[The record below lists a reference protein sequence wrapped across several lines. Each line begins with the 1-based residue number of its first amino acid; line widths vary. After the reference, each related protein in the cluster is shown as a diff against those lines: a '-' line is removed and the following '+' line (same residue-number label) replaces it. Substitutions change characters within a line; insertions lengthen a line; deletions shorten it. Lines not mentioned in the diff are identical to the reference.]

1 MPNKP
6 EFEIGDIVEWNEE
19 YVSNWSGLLDRK
31 FGMDKWR
38 GLFKVD
44 GVDYYQVNAINVET
58 KEFIHANCR
67 CFKKVDSFTL
77 RLREIYREEGK

>member
-19 YVSNWSGLLDRK
+19 YVSNWSGLLDKK
-31 FGMDKWR
+31 FGLDGWR
-38 GLFKVD
+38 GLFKVIKA
-44 GVDYYQVNAINVET
+44 DYYTIGAENTDNAGVI
-58 KEFIHANCR
+58 FANCW

-77 RLREIYREEGK
+77 RLREIYKEEGK